1 MEQSSIFPDEMEKIR
16 AVRSVVSRGGRIP
29 LAASQPMPQR
39 QARSSEQARNTSLAL
54 AAGIVLAAAVRA
66 RHPLWIASAMPAT
79 LGGMPHYA
87 ENPRNRKQ
95 EGWNHFHIAIYLTHV
110 VFAVSQRL
118 TGFAF
123 DRDRTSIRYAC
134 ARIED
139 ARDDRKLDYALDVL
153 TAALAVHASAIGGM
167 TVADGEMRI

>member
-1 MEQSSIFPDEMEKIR
+1 MVQSSIFLDRTAKVTGVSTVVAKCGWLPFAARQLIR
-16 AVRSVVSRGGRIP
+16 PRE
-29 LAASQPMPQR
+29 
-39 QARSSEQARNTSLAL
+39 ARSGERAGDVSLAL

-66 RHPLWIASAMPAT
+66 RHPLWVAPAMPAI
-79 LGGMPHYA
+79 LGSMPRFA

-118 TGFAF
+118 TGLAF
-123 DRDRTSIRYAC
+123 DRDRTTIRYAC

-139 ARDDRKLDYALDVL
+139 ARDDRQLDYALDVL
-153 TAALAVHASAIGGM
+153 AAALAVHAAGIGGM
-167 TVADGEMRI
+167 TVGDGEMCK

>member
-1 MEQSSIFPDEMEKIR
+1 MVQSSMFSGEMERIG
-16 AVRSVVSRGGRIP
+16 AVRNLVSRGGRIP
-29 LAASQPMPQR
+29 FAARQPIRPR
-39 QARSSEQARNTSLAL
+39 EVRSGERAGDANLAL

-66 RHPLWIASAMPAT
+66 RHPLWVAPAMPAI
-79 LGGMPHYA
+79 LGSMPRFA

-95 EGWNHFHIAIYLTHV
+95 EGWNHFHIAIYLTNV

-118 TGFAF
+118 TGLAF
-123 DRDRTSIRYAC
+123 DRDRTTIRYAS

-153 TAALAVHASAIGGM
+153 TAALAVHASAISGM
-167 TVADGEMRI
+167 PAGDGEIRI